1 METSSGQVHETENE
15 RRQEQELSHRQLTWS
30 LAAKK
35 EKQEEEEDGEEEEG
49 QHEEEE
55 GDAQKRRLSIRGAV
69 SIR

>member
-35 EKQEEEEDGEEEEG
+35 EKQEEEEDEEEEQE

-55 GDAQKRRLSIRGAV
+55 DAQKRRLSIRGAV